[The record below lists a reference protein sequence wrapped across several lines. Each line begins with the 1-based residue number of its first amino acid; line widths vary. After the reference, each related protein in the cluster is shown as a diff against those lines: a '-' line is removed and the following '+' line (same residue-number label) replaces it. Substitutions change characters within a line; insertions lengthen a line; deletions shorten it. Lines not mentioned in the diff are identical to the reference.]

1 MLLLGLAGYHL
12 QSRKR
17 PRADNLDTENT
28 EKKSRQD
35 LAKSRSPLDTIV
47 GSLAFMLVVV
57 PTGFMRDLVVDTRVD
72 RVHHILERLTFAGK
86 FSHIPIKSKPAIGSL
101 KALRNKP

>member
-1 MLLLGLAGYHL
+1 
-12 QSRKR
+12 
-17 PRADNLDTENT
+17 
-28 EKKSRQD
+28 
-35 LAKSRSPLDTIV
+35 
-47 GSLAFMLVVV
+47 MLVVV